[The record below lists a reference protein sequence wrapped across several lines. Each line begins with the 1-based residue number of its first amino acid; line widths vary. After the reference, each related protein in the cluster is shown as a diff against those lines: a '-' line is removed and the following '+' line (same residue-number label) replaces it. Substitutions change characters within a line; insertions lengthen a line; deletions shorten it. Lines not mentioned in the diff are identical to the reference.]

1 MIGILGPA
9 NGSGGEG
16 WRGPRCSQCLDKL
29 EAMVGGALSQ
39 RSPSPRV
46 RVGLRICF
54 QEKR

>member
-46 RVGLRICF
+46 RVGLWICF